1 MDKLRAAYRTTVFIG
16 LALMASL
23 VIYLIIVQLFESGTV
38 ALQGEP
44 ALSGNPF
51 EFLKFAFIG
60 VSVIIF
66 FLIRSLNNQV
76 LHSAGGQGQ
85 APRRTAAPGAPAA
98 YGKLSTA
105 AIITFALCE
114 TPAIFGL
121 VLYFLGRNATDFY
134 LFLIISMFFF
144 ASHFPKFSQWEEWYR
159 KQQPGTQRGQGVKR
173 A

>member
-1 MDKLRAAYRTTVFIG
+1 MDKLRAAYRVTVIIG
-16 LALMASL
+16 LAIMASL
-23 VIYLIIVQLFESGTV
+23 VVYLVIVQLFEGGSIE
-38 ALQGEP
+38 LQGDP
-44 ALSGNPF
+44 AFSGSRF
-51 EFLKFAFIG
+51 EFLKFVLIG

-66 FLIRSLNNQV
+66 FLIRFLNNLV
-76 LHSAGGQGQ
+76 FKLAGEERGHASRP
-85 APRRTAAPGAPAA
+85 APVPGAPTEL
-98 YGKLSTA
+98 GKLSTA

-159 KQQPGTQRGQGVKR
+159 RRHPGQGVKR
-173 A
+173 TE